1 MASDKTENSPVN
13 NLTIT
18 FPSNTSH
25 KFQLLAPES
34 NQTVAM
40 MVANHQ
46 LDILVNTGLTF
57 VAVIDIYSPFKLG
70 THRPAACTPGFLKLI
85 LCGSSVCV
93 CVSAPRLLV
102 TSGAMWHDMDPIQ
115 LVKQVIKLL
124 HGNCSHYR

>member
-25 KFQLLAPES
+25 QNLRI
-34 NQTVAM
+34 QTVVM

-57 VAVIDIYSPFKLG
+57 VAVIDPYSPFKPG
-70 THRPAACTPGFLKLI
+70 AHRPTACAPGFLKLI
-85 LCGSSVCV
+85 LCRLSVCV
-93 CVSAPRLLV
+93 CVCVLP
-102 TSGAMWHDMDPIQ
+102 GAI
-115 LVKQVIKLL
+115 
-124 HGNCSHYR
+124 NN